1 MKSPAWA
8 VISRI
13 PRKLVFHATYNAAA
27 ARANPAIIGRRGRI
41 AAPTPIRLV
50 VSNGIAPPAAATAVF
65 KVSNIFMAGP
75 TAMRAGARADA

>member
-13 PRKLVFHATYNAAA
+13 PRKLVCHATYATATAAA
-27 ARANPAIIGRRGRI
+27 SPAIRGRRGRI
-41 AAPTPIRLV
+41 AAPTPTRLV
-50 VSNGIAPPAAATAVF
+50 VSRGITPPAAATEVF
-65 KVSNIFMAGP
+65 KASNIFIAGP